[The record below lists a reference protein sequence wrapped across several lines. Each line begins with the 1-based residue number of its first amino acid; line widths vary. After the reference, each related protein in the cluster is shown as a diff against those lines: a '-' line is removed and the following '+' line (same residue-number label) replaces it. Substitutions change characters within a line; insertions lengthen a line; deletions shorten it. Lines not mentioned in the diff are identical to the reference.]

1 MVFTPFYFLNV
12 DHDFNTRLY
21 LVVIAI
27 DKKLGVYDLL
37 ETWCLVILQKYRLAK
52 YSPDISDGMWIIFL
66 SDSLLSSITSQ

>member
-1 MVFTPFYFLNV
+1 
-12 DHDFNTRLY
+12 
-21 LVVIAI
+21 VVIAI

>member
-1 MVFTPFYFLNV
+1 
-12 DHDFNTRLY
+12 LY

-52 YSPDISDGMWIIFL
+52 YSPDISDGMQIIFL
-66 SDSLLSSITSQ
+66 SDSLLSLITSQ

>member
-1 MVFTPFYFLNV
+1 MIFTPFYFLNV

>member
-52 YSPDISDGMWIIFL
+52 YSPDISDGMQIIFL
-66 SDSLLSSITSQ
+66 SDSLLSLITSQ